1 MHEMMVAQNL
11 LATISAEAAKQ
22 DAKPVGAKI
31 SCGKLYTIND
41 EALSFAF
48 EAIAKGTACEGM
60 KLEIEHKPIRG
71 RCKDCGEEFEIKLS
85 HPHCSKCGGDHF
97 DLLPDAPLLLET
109 IEFETEGCNV

>member
-1 MHEMMVAQNL
+1 MHETMVAQSL
-11 LATISAEAAKQ
+11 LATISNEASKQNAKL
-22 DAKPVGAKI
+22 VSAKI
-31 SCGKLYTIND
+31 SCGMLNAIND
-41 EALSFAF
+41 EVLCFAF
-48 EAIAKGTACEGM
+48 EAIAKGTTCEGV

-71 RCKDCGEEFEIKLS
+71 RCKDCGEEFEIELS